1 MPGATARIN
10 ATPAVNAKLMITP
23 RRFCF
28 NTSGLSMIAFKAN
41 MSGMKFLPHDSR
53 MEKRVAPSSAHFI
66 GPFTIKHPN
75 IKSAMTKAPT

>member
-41 MSGMKFLPHDSR
+41 MANSGIVNSAITS
-53 MEKRVAPSSAHFI
+53 MEDTARNLLYI
-66 GPFTIKHPN
+66 G
-75 IKSAMTKAPT
+75 M